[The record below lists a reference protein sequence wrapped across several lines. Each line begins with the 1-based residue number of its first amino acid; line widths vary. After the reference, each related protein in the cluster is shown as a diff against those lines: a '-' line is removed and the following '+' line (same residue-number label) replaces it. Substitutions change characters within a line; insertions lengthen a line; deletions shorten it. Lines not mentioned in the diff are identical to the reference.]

1 MKRLMRICIVLTA
14 IAMVAAPALAEVQN
28 VKVSGDIEVMGIYRD
43 DFDLVDADTVNNDDQ
58 QAWYQSIA
66 RIQIDADLTD
76 NVSTCV
82 RILNERDW
90 DVDDVAD
97 SDMDLDIAN
106 ITMKEFFYA
115 PLTLI
120 IGRQELRYGNS
131 MVIGNVSQNTA
142 NFTDSITANNY
153 SARNAFDAIR
163 GIVEL
168 DNVTIDIFTA
178 KIDEAV
184 GTTPTAPVGSGTVSD
199 DNDLY
204 GIDVS
209 TTIGDVPVAG
219 YVVYANDNSDPGAA
233 DANEI
238 WTLGVRGAKALTD
251 ALDANLEVAVQTG
264 KYTAIKDQSAWALD
278 AGLDYTMEADMN
290 PVLGIAYSY
299 RSGASASAAATDDQ
313 EAWVPLY
320 EDQTNGLIADYLF
333 DGINDGVNSNCHIV
347 NVSAVVEP
355 LEDLTVSID
364 YYQFVL
370 DEKFSEAET
379 AVGSLSGKSLSTD
392 DDLGSE
398 MDIAL
403 NYAYT
408 EDVNLGLTAAWF
420 MPGDVFEGSNDD
432 TATEVVGSINVG
444 F

>member
-1 MKRLMRICIVLTA
+1 MKRLMILCVVLTA
-14 IAMVAAPALAEVQN
+14 VAFLAAPAFAEVQN
-28 VKVSGDIEVMGIYRD
+28 VKISGDIEVMGIYRD
-43 DFDLVDADTVNNDDQ
+43 EFDLDDDDADSDDQ
-58 QAWYQSIA
+58 QAWYQSA
-66 RIQIDADLTD
+66 VRVQIDADLTD

-90 DVDDVAD
+90 DVEDVAD
-97 SDMDLDIAN
+97 TDMDLDLAN
-106 ITMKEFFYA
+106 ITLKEFFYA
-115 PLTLI
+115 PLTVI

-131 MVIGNVSQNTA
+131 MVIGNVSQNAA
-142 NFTDSITANNY
+142 NFTDSITADNY

-163 GIVEL
+163 GIIEL

-184 GTTPTAPVGSGTVSD
+184 AALTSSSD

-219 YVVYANDNSDPGAA
+219 YAIYANDNSDPGAA
-233 DANEI
+233 DAHEI
-238 WTLGVRGAKALTD
+238 LTLGVRGAKALTD

-264 KYTAIKDQSAWALD
+264 DYNALRDQSAWALD

-290 PVLGIAYSY
+290 PVLGIAYKY
-299 RSGASASAAATDDQ
+299 RSGASASAATTDDQ

-320 EDQTNGLIADYLF
+320 EDQTNGLIADYLL

-347 NVSAVVEP
+347 NVSTVVDP

-364 YYQFVL
+364 YYQFIL
-370 DEKFSEAET
+370 DKKFSEAED
-379 AVGSLSGKSLSTD
+379 AIGSLSGMALSTD

-398 MDIAL
+398 IDIAL

-432 TATEVVGSINVG
+432 RATEIVGSINVG